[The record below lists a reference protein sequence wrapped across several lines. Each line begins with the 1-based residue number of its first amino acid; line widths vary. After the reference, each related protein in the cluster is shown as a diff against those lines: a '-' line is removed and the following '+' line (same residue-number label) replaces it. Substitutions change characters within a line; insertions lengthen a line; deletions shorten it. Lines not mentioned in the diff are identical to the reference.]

1 MSIFQVQQRQNNMFS
16 TTNPPAGDGTSGTTN
31 PTDPVDPK
39 KGFISRMTN
48 IPFLTQ
54 TDLVSG
60 VAAGALGMFSGQ
72 NEMNSLK
79 TAGIQVGSSLIG
91 RSISEVLPD
100 AVSNFKPLVGFAISN
115 AILNST
121 FGRKKGLL
129 QKVAVGTSIDL
140 GSSAFMQTEK
150 SVFQTP
156 MK

>member
-16 TTNPPAGDGTSGTTN
+16 TTNPPGDGTSTTPIPPVDGTT
-31 PTDPVDPK
+31 K
-39 KGFISRMTN
+39 QGFISRMTN

-129 QKVAVGTSIDL
+129 QKVAVGTAIDL
-140 GSSAFMQTEK
+140 GSSAFMMEEK
-150 SVFQTP
+150 SLFQKP